1 MQRIGVDIDDVL
13 LELAQGFIAF
23 HNEEY
28 GTQLVFEQFIS
39 YYLPKVIG
47 GTFEEAFAKLERFY
61 QTPCF
66 HNLKPVPGS
75 LDGVMRLQKKAA
87 LSIITSR
94 PPELFEVTH
103 TQLRKYHPGQFP
115 MVHFARNPYI
125 GTHSPTKKELCTR
138 LGITQLIEDSLEQAK
153 ECAAAGINIYL
164 FDKPWNQSQE
174 EIPRVMRVTGW
185 HDAYLFQ

>member
-1 MQRIGVDIDDVL
+1 MGVDIDDVL
-13 LELAQGFIAF
+13 LEFAPGFLDF
-23 HNEEY
+23 HNASY
-28 GTQLVFEQFIS
+28 GTSFQLSQFCS
-39 YYLPKVIG
+39 YYLPHFIG
-47 GTFEEAFAKLERFY
+47 GTFEQAIAKLERFY
-61 QTPCF
+61 QTPYF

-94 PPELFEVTH
+94 APELFEVTH

-125 GTHSPTKKELCTR
+125 GTHSPTKKEICTR
-138 LGITQLIEDSLEQAK
+138 LGITQLIEDSLEQAR
-153 ECAAAGINIYL
+153 ECAAAGINIIL

-185 HDAYLFQ
+185 HDAYLVQ